1 MRVNKDVWNAAVK
14 NRPPLITQYRM
25 YFGGSDRECANKLL
39 EHGGRYGFV
48 MGRNTLRGKTL
59 ASWSSPSK
67 RVATPFWAGL
77 TASHYILKSGFA
89 GNEEVLKSAIA
100 HLLKHYADMS
110 AFEKECADVIEHIN
124 INWLVYFLDE
134 AVEKSVPEGLSQ
146 NRIL

>member
-14 NRPPLITQYRM
+14 SRPPLITQYRM
-25 YFGGSDRECANKLL
+25 YCGGSDRECANRLL

-59 ASWSSPSK
+59 ASWSSPTK

-77 TASHYILKSGFA
+77 TASHYILMSGFA
-89 GNEEVLKSAIA
+89 GNEDVLKSAIA
-100 HLLKHYADMS
+100 HLLKHHADMS
-110 AFEKECADVIEHIN
+110 AFEKECTDLIEHIDR
-124 INWLVYFLDE
+124 NWLVTFLEE
-134 AVEKSVPEGLSQ
+134 ALEKSAPETKLQ